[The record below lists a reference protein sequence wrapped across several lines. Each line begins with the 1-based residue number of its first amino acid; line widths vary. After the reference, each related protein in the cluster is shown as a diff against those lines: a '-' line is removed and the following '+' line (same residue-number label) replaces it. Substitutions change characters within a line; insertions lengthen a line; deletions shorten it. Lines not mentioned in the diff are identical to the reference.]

1 MLANFFVLAKLNL
14 IMIKINQ
21 MSLKNLSNI
30 FLFLACIF
38 ICQGLLSMASAK
50 EKNLSPKSKFQQAL
64 ENAQANNAKRFKF
77 IDRKGNERYYEIKNG
92 IINEVTKDNL
102 SSLSPFEI
110 ALNNAKK
117 RGLTS
122 FQFTDHKGKKRNY
135 TINKNGIINEKKS
148 LNDSFHQTA
157 SSTLKTPRVF
167 KASTTDINNKKTS
180 ISNEKITQN
189 KIDKP
194 AKKLSENI
202 EDQAKEATRNT
213 EINRKEPQKEPYRG
227 MKLSMDNLDYT
238 FKVGTRYW
246 ISEGETE
253 FAHCAS
259 VACGGSISSFG
270 AVTGSLGDPTSKLEY
285 TSLRNRVFELT
296 SDLEISN
303 VILQANV
310 GLRDKGDT
318 GSFRDFDW
326 ITDGAT
332 GLDGTVFEFSDTISP
347 VKDVSLKYSVW
358 DIGYK
363 VDMGSYFKGINVSVT
378 PFLGYVRYNEMAS
391 AYGLF
396 DLPDDLGAGDG
407 LTIGEDTLVIQNQI
421 FWAGQRFGAEVDWDI
436 NPKANFLA
444 NIAYVENMSVRNED
458 SHVLRGDLGPT
469 PNVISTG
476 EGRGW
481 MVDLIG
487 KYAYDNNLGFEVG
500 YRYWRFEDRNAV
512 VAFGPAFTSDFPIRQ
527 IYSQRQGFMI
537 GAEYTF

>member
-1 MLANFFVLAKLNL
+1 MV
-14 IMIKINQ
+14 IKIKQ
-21 MSLKNLSNI
+21 ISLKNLSNI
-30 FLFLACIF
+30 FIFLTCIF
-38 ICQGLLSMASAK
+38 VCQGLLSMALAK

-64 ENAQANNAKRFKF
+64 ENAQNNNAKSFKF
-77 IDRKGNERYYEIKNG
+77 IDRKGRERHYEINND
-92 IINEVTKDNL
+92 IINEITKDTS
-102 SSLSPFEI
+102 SSLSPFET
-110 ALNNAKK
+110 ALNNAKNK
-117 RGLTS
+117 GLSS
-122 FQFTDHKGKKRNY
+122 FQFTDRKGNKRNY

-148 LNDSFHQTA
+148 LNDTFKPTA
-157 SSTLKTPRVF
+157 SSKLKTPRVF
-167 KASTTDINNKKTS
+167 KASTENIKNKKAT

-189 KIDKP
+189 KIDKST
-194 AKKLSENI
+194 KKLSGNI

-213 EINRKEPQKEPYRG
+213 KINRKELQKEPYRG

-253 FAHCAS
+253 FAHCSS
-259 VACGGSISSFG
+259 VACGSVVTTIAG
-270 AVTGSLGDPTSKLEY
+270 VTGSAGDPTSKLEY
-285 TSLRNRVFELT
+285 TSLRNRAFELT

-303 VILQANV
+303 VVLQANI
-310 GLRDKGDT
+310 GIRDKGDT
-318 GSFRDFDW
+318 GTFRDFDW

-332 GLDGTVFEFSDTISP
+332 GLPGDGTVFLFSDTISP

-358 DIGYK
+358 DIGFK
-363 VDMGSYFKGINVSVT
+363 LDMSDYFKDINVSIT

-391 AYGLF
+391 AYGLTP
-396 DLPDDLGAGDG
+396 LPVDVGAGSISVD
-407 LTIGEDTLVIQNQI
+407 EDTLVLQNQI

-436 NPKANFLA
+436 NSKANFLA

-458 SHVLRGDLGPT
+458 SHVLRADLGPT

-487 KYAYDNNLGFEVG
+487 KYAYNNNLGLEVG
-500 YRYWRFEDRNAV
+500 YRFWRFEDRDAIVN
-512 VAFGPAFTSDFPIRQ
+512 FGPAFTSELPIRQ
-527 IYSQRQGFMI
+527 LYSQRQGFII

>member
-1 MLANFFVLAKLNL
+1 MN
-14 IMIKINQ
+14 
-21 MSLKNLSNI
+21 LKNFPNVLS
-30 FLFLACIF
+30 FLAFIF
-38 ICQGLLSMASAK
+38 ICQGLLSMVSAK
-50 EKNLSPKSKFQQAL
+50 EKNPSPKSKFQQAL

-77 IDRKGNERYYEIKNG
+77 IDRKGRERYYEINNG
-92 IINEVTKDNL
+92 IINEITKDEI
-102 SSLSPFEI
+102 SSLSPFES

-122 FQFTDHKGKKRNY
+122 FQFTDHKGNKRNY
-135 TINKNGIINEKKS
+135 IINKNGIINEKKS
-148 LNDSFHQTA
+148 LDDNFQQTT
-157 SSTLKTPRVF
+157 SSKIKTPRVF
-167 KASTTDINNKKTS
+167 KASTGEVNEKTS
-180 ISNEKITQN
+180 ISIEKITQN
-189 KIDKP
+189 KNNK
-194 AKKLSENI
+194 ATKKLSGNI
-202 EDQAKEATRNT
+202 EEQVAEATQN
-213 EINRKEPQKEPYRG
+213 IKVDKKAPKKPYAG

-238 FKVGTRYW
+238 LKVGTRYW
-246 ISEGETE
+246 FSEGETE

-259 VACGGSISSFG
+259 VACGGG
-270 AVTGSLGDPTSKLEY
+270 VTTVGTVTGSLGDPTSKLEY
-285 TSLRNRVFELT
+285 TSLRNRAFELT
-296 SDLEISN
+296 SDLEVSN
-303 VILQANV
+303 VVLQANI

-318 GSFRDFDW
+318 GKFRDFDW
-326 ITDGAT
+326 ITDGAS
-332 GLDGTVFEFSDTISP
+332 GLPGDGDVYEFSDTISP

-378 PFLGYVRYNEMAS
+378 PFVGYVRYNEMAS

-396 DLPDDLGAGDG
+396 DLPDDLGAGGG

-421 FWAGQRFGAEVDWDI
+421 FWAGQRFGTEVDWNI

-481 MVDLIG
+481 MIDLIG

>member
-1 MLANFFVLAKLNL
+1 
-14 IMIKINQ
+14 MIL
-21 MSLKNLSNI
+21 LKQRLKYTTSPYVYV
-30 FLFLACIF
+30 
-38 ICQGLLSMASAK
+38 LLSIFCYLLTPFTDVHAKTKALIQKSNFQMAY
-50 EKNLSPKSKFQQAL
+50 EKAMQSKKFS
-64 ENAQANNAKRFKF
+64 FDF
-77 IDRKGNERYYEIKNG
+77 ID
-92 IINEVTKDNL
+92 
-102 SSLSPFEI
+102 
-110 ALNNAKK
+110 
-117 RGLTS
+117 
-122 FQFTDHKGKKRNY
+122 QKGKKRMY
-135 TINKNGIINEKKS
+135 VIDKNGAINEIQSKKVNMS
-148 LNDSFHQTA
+148 QSNFEMAWDFAKKKGLNT
-157 SSTLKTPRVF
+157 F
-167 KASTTDINNKKTS
+167 KFTDQKGKIRTYV
-180 ISNEKITQN
+180 ISKNGTVNEKISFDDKFSSQKRVLKKPSIPRSFSSSDQKTAINDEQKPSGSISKDDDNAIIVAESKQANSIEVEVKKATKNIKIN
-189 KIDKP
+189 K
-194 AKKLSENI
+194 KKLE
-202 EDQAKEATRNT
+202 
-213 EINRKEPQKEPYRG
+213 KEPYRG
-227 MKLSMDNLDYT
+227 VKLSMENLDYT
-238 FKVGTRYW
+238 FKVGARYW

-259 VACGGSISSFG
+259 VACGGSVSSFG

-378 PFLGYVRYNEMAS
+378 PFVGYVRYNEMAS
-391 AYGLF
+391 AYGIF
-396 DLPDDLGAGDG
+396 DLPDDFSAGDG
-407 LTIGEDTLVIQNQI
+407 LTIGEDTLVLQNQI

>member
-1 MLANFFVLAKLNL
+1 
-14 IMIKINQ
+14 
-21 MSLKNLSNI
+21 MSLKNLSNV
-30 FLFLACIF
+30 FLFLALIF
-38 ICQGLLSMASAK
+38 ICQGLLSIASAK

-64 ENAQANNAKRFKF
+64 ENAQANNVKRFKF
-77 IDRKGNERYYEIKNG
+77 IDRKGEVRHYEINNG
-92 IINEVTKDNL
+92 IINEITKDTS
-102 SSLSPFEI
+102 SSLSPFET
-110 ALNNAKK
+110 ALNNAKNK
-117 RGLTS
+117 GLSS
-122 FQFTDHKGKKRNY
+122 FQFTDRKGNKRNY
-135 TINKNGIINEKKS
+135 VINKNGIINEKKS
-148 LNDSFHQTA
+148 LDDNFRPTA
-157 SSTLKTPRVF
+157 SSKLKTPRVF
-167 KASTTDINNKKTS
+167 KASTRVINNKKTS
-180 ISNEKITQN
+180 ISTEKITQN

-194 AKKLSENI
+194 AKKLSGNI
-202 EDQAKEATRNT
+202 EEQVKEATQDT
-213 EINRKEPQKEPYRG
+213 KINRKAPKKPYAG

-238 FKVGTRYW
+238 LKVGTRYW
-246 ISEGETE
+246 FSEGETE

-259 VACGGSISSFG
+259 VACGGG
-270 AVTGSLGDPTSKLEY
+270 VTTVGTVTGSLGDPTSKLEY
-285 TSLRNRVFELT
+285 TSLRNRAFELT
-296 SDLEISN
+296 SDLEVSN
-303 VILQANV
+303 VVLQANI

-318 GSFRDFDW
+318 GKFRDFDW
-326 ITDGAT
+326 ITDGAS
-332 GLDGTVFEFSDTISP
+332 GLPGDGDVYEFSDTISP

-363 VDMGSYFKGINVSVT
+363 LDMGRYFKGINVSVT
-378 PFLGYVRYNEMAS
+378 PFVGYVRYNEMAS
-391 AYGLF
+391 AYGIF

-421 FWAGQRFGAEVDWDI
+421 FWAGQRFGTEVDWNI

-458 SHVLRGDLGPT
+458 SHVLRDALGPT

-481 MVDLIG
+481 MIDLIG

-512 VAFGPAFTSDFPIRQ
+512 VAFGPAFTSNFPIRQ

>member
-1 MLANFFVLAKLNL
+1 ML
-14 IMIKINQ
+14 IKINKI
-21 MSLKNLSNI
+21 SLKNLSNI
-30 FLFLACIF
+30 FLFLTCIF

-64 ENAQANNAKRFKF
+64 ENAQANNAKSFKF
-77 IDRKGNERYYEIKNG
+77 IDRKGRERHYEINNG
-92 IINEVTKDNL
+92 IINEITRDKS
-102 SSLSPFEI
+102 SSLSPFES

-122 FQFTDHKGKKRNY
+122 FQFTDRKGNKRNY
-135 TINKNGIINEKKS
+135 VINKNGIINEKKS
-148 LNDSFHQTA
+148 LNDKFQPTA
-157 SSTLKTPRVF
+157 ISKLKTPRVF
-167 KASTTDINNKKTS
+167 KASTENIKNKKAT

-189 KIDKP
+189 KIDKST
-194 AKKLSENI
+194 KNLSENM
-202 EDQAKEATRNT
+202 EDQAKKATQNT
-213 EINRKEPQKEPYRG
+213 KINRKERQKEPYRG
-227 MKLSMDNLDYT
+227 MKISMDKLDYS

-246 ISEGETE
+246 FREGETE

-259 VACGGSISSFG
+259 VACGGGVSTVG
-270 AVTGSLGDPTSKLEY
+270 TVTGSLGDPTSKLEY
-285 TSLRNRVFELT
+285 TSLRNRAFELT
-296 SDLEISN
+296 SDLEVSN
-303 VILQANV
+303 VVLQANI

-318 GSFRDFDW
+318 GKFRDFDW
-326 ITDGAT
+326 ITDGAS
-332 GLDGTVFEFSDTISP
+332 GLPGDGDVYEFSDTISP

-378 PFLGYVRYNEMAS
+378 PFVGYVRYNEMAS

-512 VAFGPAFTSDFPIRQ
+512 VAFGPAFTSNFPIRQ

>member
-213 EINRKEPQKEPYRG
+213 EINRKEP
-227 MKLSMDNLDYT
+227 
-238 FKVGTRYW
+238 
-246 ISEGETE
+246 
-253 FAHCAS
+253 
-259 VACGGSISSFG
+259 
-270 AVTGSLGDPTSKLEY
+270 
-285 TSLRNRVFELT
+285 
-296 SDLEISN
+296 
-303 VILQANV
+303 
-310 GLRDKGDT
+310 
-318 GSFRDFDW
+318 
-326 ITDGAT
+326 
-332 GLDGTVFEFSDTISP
+332 
-347 VKDVSLKYSVW
+347 
-358 DIGYK
+358 
-363 VDMGSYFKGINVSVT
+363 
-378 PFLGYVRYNEMAS
+378 
-391 AYGLF
+391 
-396 DLPDDLGAGDG
+396 
-407 LTIGEDTLVIQNQI
+407 
-421 FWAGQRFGAEVDWDI
+421 
-436 NPKANFLA
+436 
-444 NIAYVENMSVRNED
+444 
-458 SHVLRGDLGPT
+458 
-469 PNVISTG
+469 
-476 EGRGW
+476 
-481 MVDLIG
+481 
-487 KYAYDNNLGFEVG
+487 
-500 YRYWRFEDRNAV
+500 
-512 VAFGPAFTSDFPIRQ
+512 
-527 IYSQRQGFMI
+527 
-537 GAEYTF
+537 